1 MKQWMAY
8 CKGCG
13 KLIVWTKMQSGKAM
27 PCDPEVIRIT
37 PDITGELHANETFIT
52 PEGMTVKAKRD
63 PESDI
68 IGYVPHWATCPK
80 MSQFK
85 GKG

>member
-27 PCDPEVIRIT
+27 PCDPEIIRFI
-37 PDITGELHANETFIT
+37 PDEGGEVFIT
-52 PEGMTVKAKRD
+52 PEGLTKHGKRVGIA
-63 PESDI
+63 ESLM
-68 IGYVPHWATCPK
+68 GYVPHWATCPK